1 LYFDGRGE
9 VCQTLPRS
17 GFGLQSGCD
26 AAGHF
31 RCLATNLELWIYN
44 PAPVLRRDAESSK
57 PHNHEGHQEE
67 KNVPSRSILKFM
79 ATLTILL
86 CAAGAKAQQMPN
98 PYGPPI
104 SLENAKKAAAAAIAE
119 ARKNNWTMALA
130 IVDPNGTLVYYE
142 KVDNTQI
149 GSAQFA
155 ISKARSAAL
164 YKRPTKWF
172 QDQVSKGGDG
182 LRYLGLE
189 GATPLEGGIPI
200 VIEGKIVG
208 AIGMSGGT
216 SAQDAQ
222 CAQMGADA
230 LK

>member
-1 LYFDGRGE
+1 MNG
-9 VCQTLPRS
+9 VS
-17 GFGLQSGCD
+17 N
-26 AAGHF
+26 AAGAMASPF
-31 RCLATNLELWIYN
+31 KAVAARPVISLPATNRELWIYN
-44 PAPVLRRDAESSK
+44 PAPVLLRGAENSK
-57 PHNHEGHQEE
+57 PHNHEGQSGGE
-67 KNVPSRSILKFM
+67 NVPSRSIWKFM

-86 CAAGAKAQQMPN
+86 CAAGVKAQQMPN
-98 PYGPPI
+98 PYGAPI

-142 KVDNTQI
+142 KIDNTQL
-149 GSAQFA
+149 GSAQVA

-164 YKRPTKWF
+164 FKRPTKWF

-182 LRYLGLE
+182 MRYLGLE
-189 GATPLEGGIPI
+189 GAVPLEGGVPI
-200 VIEGKIVG
+200 VMEGKIVG
-208 AIGMSGGT
+208 AIALSGGT

-222 CAQMGADA
+222 CAQIGADA

>member
-1 LYFDGRGE
+1 MPGRF
-9 VCQTLPRS
+9 VVRL
-17 GFGLQSGCD
+17 L
-26 AAGHF
+26 
-31 RCLATNLELWIYN
+31 
-44 PAPVLRRDAESSK
+44 V
-57 PHNHEGHQEE
+57 
-67 KNVPSRSILKFM
+67 
-79 ATLTILL
+79 TLTILL
-86 CAAGAKAQQMPN
+86 CAAGARAQQMPN
-98 PYGPPI
+98 PYGAPI

-142 KVDNTQI
+142 KLDNTQI
-149 GSAQFA
+149 GSSQVA

-164 YKRPTKWF
+164 FKRPTKSF
-172 QDQVSKGGDG
+172 EDQLAKGGDG
-182 LRYLGLE
+182 LRTLGLE
-189 GATPLEGGIPI
+189 GAVPVEGGVPI

-222 CAQMGADA
+222 CAQVGADA

>member
-1 LYFDGRGE
+1 VDSTEPHKQSRCE
-9 VCQTLPRS
+9 V
-17 GFGLQSGCD
+17 D
-26 AAGHF
+26 
-31 RCLATNLELWIYN
+31 
-44 PAPVLRRDAESSK
+44 
-57 PHNHEGHQEE
+57 QEE
-67 KNVPSRSILKFM
+67 KMMSARSILRFL
-79 ATLTILL
+79 AVLTILL
-86 CAAGAKAQQMPN
+86 SAASVKAQQMPN

-130 IVDPNGTLVYYE
+130 VVDPNGTLVYYE
-142 KVDNTQI
+142 KIDNTQI

-164 YKRPTKWF
+164 FKRPTKWF

-208 AIGMSGGT
+208 AIALSGGT
-216 SAQDAQ
+216 SSQDAQ
-222 CAQMGADA
+222 CAQIGADA

>member
-1 LYFDGRGE
+1 M
-9 VCQTLPRS
+9 T
-17 GFGLQSGCD
+17 
-26 AAGHF
+26 
-31 RCLATNLELWIYN
+31 
-44 PAPVLRRDAESSK
+44 
-57 PHNHEGHQEE
+57 
-67 KNVPSRSILKFM
+67 SRSILRFL
-79 ATLTILL
+79 AALTILL
-86 CAAGAKAQQMPN
+86 GAASVKAQQMPN

-130 IVDPNGTLVYYE
+130 VVDPNGTLVYYE
-142 KVDNTQI
+142 KIDNTQI

-164 YKRPTKWF
+164 FKRPTKWF

-200 VIEGKIVG
+200 VMEGKIIG
-208 AIGMSGGT
+208 AIALSGGT

-222 CAQMGADA
+222 CAQIGADA